1 MGSAKL
7 HVVVTYIAIHR
18 GACGGLAG
26 SAIVQSGIHVWRHH
40 ICVTIARTIIMSA
53 SHFDCECEDWVDGEL
68 VVFWSCVALS

>member
-26 SAIVQSGIHVWRHH
+26 SAIVQSGIHIWRHH
-40 ICVTIARTIIMSA
+40 IRVTIARTIVVSG
-53 SHFDCECEDWVDGEL
+53 SHFDCECAEL
-68 VVFWSCVALS
+68 VGGE